1 MNSFSDEQDLIRESS
16 QGDREAFRV
25 LVERYQNKMIRLIT
39 QVIRSREDAED
50 IVQESFVKAYSSLG
64 SFRGQSSFY
73 TWLYRISFNLAIDW
87 KRRAAR
93 RGGDKHE
100 LADIEQGKV
109 APAFVKENSPT
120 DQVYQKEQSK
130 LIASALQE
138 LTEDH
143 RAVIVLRE
151 IDGLSYEE
159 IAKVTNASLGTVM
172 SRLHYARKKL
182 QSSLK
187 ELRPE
192 GSDSSGLGV
201 LEKNISN
208 ESSVSVKQAVYG

>member
-1 MNSFSDEQDLIRESS
+1 MNAFNDEQDLIRESS

-25 LVERYQNKMIRLIT
+25 LVERYQSKMLRLVAQI
-39 QVIRSREDAED
+39 IRSREDAED

-100 LADIEQGKV
+100 LTDIEQGKV
-109 APAFVKENSPT
+109 TASVPEAETPS
-120 DQVYQKEQSK
+120 DQMYRKEQSR
-130 LIASALQE
+130 LINVALAQ
-138 LTEDH
+138 LTEEH

-159 IAKVTNASLGTVM
+159 IAKVTGSTLGTVM

-182 QSSLK
+182 QVALQ
-187 ELRPE
+187 EIRP
-192 GSDSSGLGV
+192 DSHEVGIQIP
-201 LEKNISN
+201 EKNFSN
-208 ESSVSVKQAVYG
+208 EKSNVKQAVYG